1 MSEVDRN
8 QLRAQIASATSRGE
22 QKRLGRWL
30 DQQSDT
36 VRRAVVD
43 LANERG
49 AELPEEAISWP
60 GKRLVRWAR
69 ARQESARERKNPI
82 RLDESFICLVCGV
95 DVPLGGARV
104 RDHCPFCL
112 HSLHVDRVPG
122 DRASDC
128 LGHLVP
134 AALTQVG
141 GEPVI
146 QFVCERCGHRHRC
159 RAHTDDSQEA
169 LRALSGLSDPETLRR
184 LRAIAL
190 PQRVKAFLEREQLIE
205 GRLAVGVSGGVD
217 SMVLLHVLVE
227 LGHKPLVLSV
237 DHGIRPESIH
247 ELEMVQEKARS
258 LGLEFLGEHL
268 SLEPGPD
275 LAQRA
280 RDLRHAF
287 FDRVPADTVALG
299 HHFDDQAETVLDR
312 LMRGAGSGG
321 LAGMAPRR
329 ARIVRPLLQESRTQI
344 EDWAALKG
352 LSFVEDPSNSKG
364 MRGRIRNELL
374 PLMKDLRQGASKAIV
389 RSAQHLAEDDAVLCE
404 QAEALLKTEGLP
416 LESWESAAPPLQRRA
431 VLSLVRREKG
441 AVTDL
446 SAAQLT
452 QVLTLSQPGSWVG
465 IAEGWRIVRDVSE
478 LRCLPPVPVPQEIR
492 QGMWGLWK
500 IESTTTVLVR
510 SIRQG
515 ETGDGT
521 SLRERLRAAGISVAL
536 RSLHPLIEIQ
546 GRRWL
551 PGVWL
556 EKREEPVGVVVQ
568 CERPPRPSL
577 PAGGPYSTAL

>member
-30 DQQSDT
+30 DQQDEE
-36 VRRAVVD
+36 VRRTVVD

-82 RLDESFICLVCGV
+82 RVDESFICLVCGV

-122 DRASDC
+122 DRASEC

-134 AALTQVG
+134 ASLTQVG

-146 QFVCERCGHRHRC
+146 QYVCERCGHRHRC
-159 RAHTDDSQEA
+159 RAHPDDSQEA
-169 LRALSGLSDPETLRR
+169 LRALSGPSDPETACR
-184 LRAIAL
+184 LKAIAL

-205 GRLAVGVSGGVD
+205 GRLAVAVSGGVD

-227 LGHKPLVLSV
+227 LGHTPLVLSV
-237 DHGIRPESIH
+237 DHGIRSESIH
-247 ELEMVQEKARS
+247 ELEMVQAEARK
-258 LGLEFLGEHL
+258 LNLEFLGEHL
-268 SLEPGPD
+268 SLESGPD

-312 LMRGAGSGG
+312 LMRGAGAGG
-321 LAGMAPRR
+321 LAGMAARR
-329 ARIVRPLLQESRTQI
+329 ARIVRPLLEESRAQI
-344 EDWAALKG
+344 SEWAALKG
-352 LSFVEDPSNSKG
+352 ISFVEDPSNVKG
-364 MRGRIRNELL
+364 TRGRIRHELL
-374 PLMKDLRQGASKAIV
+374 PLMKNLRQGASKAIV

-404 QAEALLKTEGLP
+404 QAEALLTENGLP
-416 LESWESAAPPLQRRA
+416 LDSWESAAAPLQRRA
-431 VLSLVRREKG
+431 VLCLVRREKG
-441 AVTDL
+441 VATDL

-452 QVLTLSQPGSWVG
+452 QVAALLKSGSWVG
-465 IAEGWRIVRDVSE
+465 ISEGWRIVRDSSA
-478 LRCLPPVPVPQEIR
+478 LRCLPPVPEPQEIR
-492 QGMWGLWK
+492 DGLWGLWK
-500 IESTTTVLVR
+500 IEATATVSVR
-510 SIRQG
+510 SIRPG
-515 ETGDGT
+515 EVGDGT
-521 SLRERLRAAGISVAL
+521 PLRERLRAAGVSAAL
-536 RSLHPLIEIQ
+536 RSSHPLVEIQ

-556 EKREEPVGVVVQ
+556 EMREESVGVAVQ

-577 PAGGPYSTAL
+577 PAGGPYSAAL